1 MKVALLEP
9 VQNTA
14 LFSVVTEVGVAV
26 CQVSTLHFRRNT
38 PAPHTRIEYTLRLAL
53 ASTEY
58 DRYYRLA
65 AVGSVHVL
73 HTTPWRVA
81 GHYAGASLVWSV
93 EGDAL
98 IEG

>member
-58 DRYYRLA
+58 DRCCRLA
-65 AVGSVHVL
+65 PVGSACMYSTQPRGELLV
-73 HTTPWRVA
+73 TT
-81 GHYAGASLVWSV
+81 LVRR
-93 EGDAL
+93 
-98 IEG
+98 